1 MDSRSLQISLVDM
14 AGSERVKRSEV
25 SGQGFKEAVSINKSL
40 SALLDVINALSKG
53 KTDKSGVPY
62 RAHPL
67 TQVSFPPIVVTVSI
81 TADTAGLM
89 P

>member
-1 MDSRSLQISLVDM
+1 M

-40 SALLDVINALSKG
+40 SALLDVINALSKNE
-53 KTDKSGVPY
+53 KSGVPY